1 MSTTDPLLTTIEP
14 DEVAPAENTS
24 STRNQPQREQVV
36 LTPTN
41 RAQGNASASDVE
53 AGKLQA
59 CCLGLPI
66 LLRKCD
72 ANVCVCQSS
81 HPTVLF
87 FLYLFRIAAIAVYLL
102 CGFFTDNYVLSV
114 SDIDI
119 VLLAMD
125 FWNCRN
131 VAGRRLVGL
140 RFWNQ
145 VDEDG
150 ESYWVFESRDVGPQP
165 FFVPAMNTQWAI
177 HTAFTACS
185 NPVLAGVLILGAWKA
200 SWLISH
206 LIFFT
211 HCSDRDAKQRWASS
225 VAGDGWNMGLGGIG
239 GRILGGAVRN
249 SVGRAFGL

>member
-1 MSTTDPLLTTIEP
+1 MSDDGSVTHNNEP

-53 AGKLQA
+53 AGLS
-59 CCLGLPI
+59 GI
-66 LLRKCD
+66 LR
-72 ANVCVCQSS
+72 QSS

-102 CGFFTDNYVLSV
+102 CGFFTDNYVLSTV
-114 SDIDI
+114 VVV

-150 ESYWVFESRDVGPQP
+150 ESYWTALYVFPVLWVLLFIVSLLK
-165 FFVPAMNTQWAI
+165 FNISFVPIVGLALVFNITNVI
-177 HTAFTACS
+177 GFTYA
-185 NPVLAGVLILGAWKA
+185 
-200 SWLISH
+200 
-206 LIFFT
+206 
-211 HCSDRDAKQRWASS
+211 DRDAKQRWASS